1 MRSTNPMPKRLA
13 GLRLI
18 IARTMDSQGGR
29 WLWVCVG
36 VAAWALATLLSTA
49 QGMLFAAFSGR
60 PQGWCDTLG
69 YTAAIFA
76 VWAALAPVMLLVAD
90 RVVAARLP
98 RWRELVVAV
107 LGYVLTTAVHVVL
120 FVALF
125 WPVYG
130 AGLANPAAMI
140 LPVLLANLDKSVIA
154 YIALMAAALFRRR
167 LRETPH
173 LPVATAKKAP
183 SAGLW
188 IRVGGSA
195 RLVRFEDID
204 WIAAAGDYAEVHTGG
219 RSLLMDRS
227 LAALA
232 EELPADFT
240 RIHRGAIVRLDR
252 ISELRSIG
260 RGDAHVLLRNGQ
272 TLRLSRRY
280 RKNLSTFLPS

>member
-1 MRSTNPMPKRLA
+1 MPKTLIGMRSIVAKAL
-13 GLRLI
+13 
-18 IARTMDSQGGR
+18 DSQAGR
-29 WLWVCVG
+29 WLWIRVG
-36 VAAWALATLLSTA
+36 VATWALVTLLSAA

-60 PQGWCDTLG
+60 PQGWWDTLG

-76 VWAALAPVMLLVAD
+76 VWAVLAPAVLMAAD
-90 RVVAARLP
+90 GVFSARLP
-98 RWRELVVAV
+98 RWRALVIAGFGYLLMTFLHV
-107 LGYVLTTAVHVVL
+107 LL
-120 FVALF
+120 FVVLF

-130 AGLANPAAMI
+130 SGVSNPAAMI

-154 YIALMAAALFRRR
+154 YIALMTAALFRRR
-167 LRETPH
+167 LRETAST
-173 LPVATAKKAP
+173 PVPAVEKPA

-188 IRVGGSA
+188 IRIGGSA

-219 RSLLMDRS
+219 RGLFMDRS
-227 LAALA
+227 LTALA

-260 RGDAHVLLRNGQ
+260 RGDAHVLLRSGQ

-280 RKNLSTFLPS
+280 RKNLATFLPS